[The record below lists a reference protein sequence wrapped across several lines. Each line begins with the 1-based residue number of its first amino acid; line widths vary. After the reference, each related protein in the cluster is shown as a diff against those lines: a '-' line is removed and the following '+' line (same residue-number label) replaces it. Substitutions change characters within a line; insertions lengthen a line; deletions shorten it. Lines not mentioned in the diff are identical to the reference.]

1 MSLRIDIVVRMFLFK
16 IKTPIDPRDEETNK
30 ALEDLISSLFDASC
44 EEASFIMDQKGFTP
58 GIEALRCY
66 VLYASQA
73 WSEGAE
79 RVNEAKLPLIA
90 PTSGGNTL
98 TVDTR
103 GFIGVLLQLPDEE
116 QGPLKPILQEYL
128 EEEAREHPEYIKFE
142 SANKQPEIR
151 LTKREFEDIV
161 PVNRLMERQLLPAY
175 FDTYDKLMI
184 YRGMHDYDDP
194 MAKEL
199 AVRMEL
205 ITKRMEEIA
214 KGEI

>member
-1 MSLRIDIVVRMFLFK
+1 M
-16 IKTPIDPRDEETNK
+16 
-30 ALEDLISSLFDASC
+30 
-44 EEASFIMDQKGFTP
+44 
-58 GIEALRCY
+58 
-66 VLYASQA
+66 
-73 WSEGAE
+73 
-79 RVNEAKLPLIA
+79 
-90 PTSGGNTL
+90 
-98 TVDTR
+98 
-103 GFIGVLLQLPDEE
+103 
-116 QGPLKPILQEYL
+116 
-128 EEEAREHPEYIKFE
+128 
-142 SANKQPEIR
+142 
-151 LTKREFEDIV
+151 TKREFEDIV